1 VFSVS
6 LWFVYL
12 GNLFLGSPLINSLVR
27 DFYNNLIKS
36 KHPKSKIAMRA
47 TIPVVASE
55 PASKKLSTL
64 RRFLQYLL
72 LYRKEIPIA
81 LTLVFIGAVTQA
93 IGPFFLGWS
102 IDHLI
107 EKGNLQGLLLLLGLL
122 ALNYG
127 LGILAIRGQIIRVG
141 WIMQRLLAQ
150 LRQDIFLKIQ
160 SLPLSFFDRSE
171 AGDLMSRLL
180 NDVNTVN
187 QAFGLTIAQMLGNIF
202 SLVGIIIAMLSINLQ
217 LGLLSN
223 LVVPLMIFT
232 TSLFARWAR
241 ARFRVTRQTIG
252 QLSAKLEEDIG
263 SVREAQ
269 AFNRVQTN
277 IAQFDVLNAA
287 NRDANV
293 EAVAIT
299 SAFLPSIDFLNTLA
313 TAGVLAYGGYLAVTG
328 SVTVGVVTSFLLYV
342 QQFFRP
348 IQILS
353 QFYTQA
359 QSAFAGLE
367 RIFLLLDEPSE
378 LKDAPDATE
387 MPPIQ
392 GEVRFE
398 NVKFG
403 YNPDQLVLKGVN
415 LHAYPGQMIALVGP
429 TGSGKSTIINLILRF
444 YDVSGGAVKI
454 DDIDVRSVTQAS
466 LRRQIGIVLQDN
478 ILFSGTVAE
487 NIAFGAPHTTQADI
501 EAAAQ
506 LANVHDFITSLPQGY
521 TTQLGERGAPLSQ
534 GQRQLISIARAVLI
548 NPRIL
553 ILDEATSSIDTR
565 TEALVQSAIA
575 RLLQGRTSFVIAHR
589 LSTVT
594 QANQVLVIQQGQIV
608 EQGTHAELID
618 RQGVYANLYSLQ
630 LGAAD
635 TTVLQNEK

>member
-1 VFSVS
+1 
-6 LWFVYL
+6 
-12 GNLFLGSPLINSLVR
+12 
-27 DFYNNLIKS
+27 
-36 KHPKSKIAMRA
+36 MRG
-47 TIPVVASE
+47 TVPVVVSEQASQQ
-55 PASKKLSTL
+55 LSTL
-64 RRFLQYLL
+64 RRFLQYLQ

-107 EKGNLQGLLLLLGLL
+107 AQGNLQGLLLLLGLL

-127 LGILAIRGQIIRVG
+127 LGILAIRGQILRVG

-150 LRQDIFLKIQ
+150 LRQDIFTKIQ

-187 QAFGLTIAQMLGNIF
+187 QAFGLTIAQMLGNTF
-202 SLVGIIIAMLSINLQ
+202 SLVGIIIAMLSINLK

-241 ARFRVTRQTIG
+241 VKFRVTRQTIG
-252 QLSAKLEEDIG
+252 ELSAKLEEDIG

-269 AFNRVQTN
+269 AFNRVQMN
-277 IAQFDVLNAA
+277 IAKFDILNAA

-293 EAVAIT
+293 EAVVIT

-328 SVTVGVVTSFLLYV
+328 AATVGVVTSFLLYV
-342 QQFFRP
+342 QLFFRP

-387 MPPIQ
+387 MLPIQ
-392 GEVRFE
+392 GEVTFE

-415 LHAYPGQMIALVGP
+415 LHAYPGQMVALVGP

-454 DDIDVRSVTQAS
+454 DNIDVRSVTQTS

-501 EAAAQ
+501 ETAAQ
-506 LANVHDFITSLPQGY
+506 MANVHEFITSLPQGY

-565 TEALVQSAIA
+565 TEALVQTAIA

-594 QANQVLVIQQGQIV
+594 QADQVLVIQQGQIV
-608 EQGTHAELID
+608 EQGSHAELINQ
-618 RQGVYANLYSLQ
+618 QGVYANLYALQ

-635 TTVLQNEK
+635 TMVLQNER

>member
-1 VFSVS
+1 M
-6 LWFVYL
+6 
-12 GNLFLGSPLINSLVR
+12 
-27 DFYNNLIKS
+27 
-36 KHPKSKIAMRA
+36 IASDQKA
-47 TIPVVASE
+47 TQQA
-55 PASKKLSTL
+55 STL
-64 RRFLQYLL
+64 RRFLGYLRP
-72 LYRKEIPIA
+72 YRKEIPIA
-81 LTLVFIGAVTQA
+81 LTLVTIGAATQA
-93 IGPFFLGWS
+93 IGPFLLGWS
-102 IDHLI
+102 IDHVI
-107 EKGNLQGLLLLLGLL
+107 AQGNLRGLWQLLGGL
-122 ALNYG
+122 ALIYIAG
-127 LGILAIRGQIIRVG
+127 VWAIRGQILRVG
-141 WIMQRLLAQ
+141 WIMQRVLAQ
-150 LRQDIFLKIQ
+150 LRQDIFTKIQ

-187 QAFGLTIAQMLGNIF
+187 QAFGQTIAQMLGNAF
-202 SLVGIIIAMLSINLQ
+202 SLIGIVIAMLAINWQ

-223 LVVPLMIFT
+223 LAVPLMIFT
-232 TSLFARWAR
+232 TGLFARWAR

-252 QLSAKLEEDIG
+252 ELSAKLEEDIG

-269 AFNRVQTN
+269 AFNRVQMN
-277 IAQFDVLNAA
+277 IEEFDSLNAA

-293 EAVAIT
+293 QAVAIT

-313 TAGVLAYGGYLAVTG
+313 TGGVLAYGGYLAVTG
-328 SVTVGVVTSFLLYV
+328 AATVGVVTSFLLYV

-367 RIFLLLDEPSE
+367 RIFQLLDEPSQ
-378 LKDAPDATE
+378 LRDAADATT
-387 MPPIQ
+387 MPPIR
-392 GEVRFE
+392 GEVTFE

-403 YNPDQLVLKGVN
+403 YTPEQLVLKGVN
-415 LHAYPGQMIALVGP
+415 LQAQPGQMIALVGA
-429 TGSGKSTIINLILRF
+429 TGAGKSTIINLILRF
-444 YDVSGGAVKI
+444 YDVTGGAVKI
-454 DDIDVRSVTQAS
+454 DGIDVRSVTQNS

-487 NIAFGAPHTTQADI
+487 NIAFGVPNASQIEI

-506 LANVHDFITSLPQGY
+506 LANVHEFITSLPQGY
-521 TTQLGERGAPLSQ
+521 ATQLGERGAPLSQ

-548 NPRIL
+548 DPCIL

-594 QANQVLVIQQGQIV
+594 QADRVLVIQQGQIV
-608 EQGTHAELID
+608 EQGSHIELIA
-618 RQGVYANLYSLQ
+618 QKGVYANLYALQ
-630 LGAAD
+630 LGTAA
-635 TTVLQNEK
+635 TIA

>member
-1 VFSVS
+1 MR
-6 LWFVYL
+6 
-12 GNLFLGSPLINSLVR
+12 GTSPAI
-27 DFYNNLIKS
+27 
-36 KHPKSKIAMRA
+36 
-47 TIPVVASE
+47 ASE
-55 PASKKLSTL
+55 QQATQQISTL
-64 RRFLQYLL
+64 RRFLQYLRP
-72 LYRKEIPIA
+72 YRKEIPIA
-81 LTLVFIGAVTQA
+81 LTLVLIGASTQA
-93 IGPFFLGWS
+93 IGPFLIGWS
-102 IDHLI
+102 IDNLI
-107 EKGNLQGLLLLLGLL
+107 ARGNLRGLLLVLGLLGLI
-122 ALNYG
+122 YG
-127 LGILAIRGQIIRVG
+127 LGVWAIRGQIIRVG
-141 WIMQRLLAQ
+141 WIMQRLLGQ
-150 LRQDIFLKIQ
+150 LRQDIFTKIQ

-187 QAFGLTIAQMLGNIF
+187 QAFGQTIAQMLGNVF
-202 SLVGIIIAMLSINLQ
+202 SLVGIVIAMLAINLQ

-223 LVVPLMIFT
+223 LVVPAMILT

-241 ARFRVTRQTIG
+241 AKFRVTRQTIG
-252 QLSAKLEEDIG
+252 ELSAKLEEDIG

-269 AFNRVQTN
+269 AFNRVPIN
-277 IAQFDVLNAA
+277 IEEFNILNAA

-293 EAVAIT
+293 QAVAIT
-299 SAFLPSIDFLNTLA
+299 AAFLPSIDFLNTLA

-328 SVTVGVVTSFLLYV
+328 KATVGVVTSFLLYV

-367 RIFLLLDEPSE
+367 RIFLLLDEPSQ
-378 LKDAPDATE
+378 LNDAPDAIE

-392 GEVRFE
+392 GDVKFE
-398 NVKFG
+398 NVTFG
-403 YNPDQLVLKGVN
+403 YNPEQLVLKGVN
-415 LHAYPGQMIALVGP
+415 LHAHPGQMVALVGP

-444 YDVSGGAVKI
+444 YDVSGGTVKI

-487 NIAFGAPHTTQADI
+487 NIAFGLPYASQAEI

-506 LANVHDFITSLPQGY
+506 MANVHEFITSLPQGY

-534 GQRQLISIARAVLI
+534 GQRQLISIARAILI
-548 NPRIL
+548 DPRIL

-565 TEALVQSAIA
+565 TEAMVQEAIA
-575 RLLQGRTSFVIAHR
+575 RLLKGRTSFVIAHR

-608 EQGTHAELID
+608 EQGTHAELIAQ
-618 RQGVYANLYSLQ
+618 QGVYANLYALQ
-630 LGAAD
+630 LGAA
-635 TTVLQNEK
+635 TTN

>member
-1 VFSVS
+1 
-6 LWFVYL
+6 
-12 GNLFLGSPLINSLVR
+12 
-27 DFYNNLIKS
+27 
-36 KHPKSKIAMRA
+36 MRG
-47 TIPVVASE
+47 TVPVVASE
-55 PASKKLSTL
+55 DQASQQLSTL
-64 RRFLQYLL
+64 QRFLQYLL
-72 LYRKEIPIA
+72 LYRKDIPIA
-81 LTLVFIGAVTQA
+81 LTLVFIGAVTQT
-93 IGPFFLGWS
+93 IGPFFIGWS

-107 EKGNLQGLLLLLGLL
+107 AQGNLQGLLLLLGLL

-127 LGILAIRGQIIRVG
+127 FGVLAIRGQIIRVG

-150 LRQDIFLKIQ
+150 LRQDIFIKIQ

-187 QAFGLTIAQMLGNIF
+187 QAFGLTIAQMLGNTF

-252 QLSAKLEEDIG
+252 ELSAKLEEDIG

-269 AFNRVQTN
+269 AFNRVQMN
-277 IAQFDVLNAA
+277 IEEFDVLNAA

-328 SVTVGVVTSFLLYV
+328 GATVGVVTSFLLYV

-367 RIFLLLDEPSE
+367 RIFLLLDEPSQ
-378 LKDAPDATE
+378 LKDAPDATQ
-387 MPPIQ
+387 MPPIH
-392 GEVRFE
+392 GEVTFE

-415 LHAYPGQMIALVGP
+415 LHAYPGQMVALVGP

-487 NIAFGAPHTTQADI
+487 NIAFGSAHATQADI
-501 EAAAQ
+501 EEAAQ

-565 TEALVQSAIA
+565 TEALVQTAIA

-594 QANQVLVIQQGQIV
+594 QADQVLVIQQGQIV
-608 EQGTHAELID
+608 EQGTHAELINQ
-618 RQGVYANLYSLQ
+618 QGVYANLYALQ
-630 LGAAD
+630 LGTAD
-635 TTVLQNEK
+635 TTVLQNQK

>member
-1 VFSVS
+1 
-6 LWFVYL
+6 
-12 GNLFLGSPLINSLVR
+12 
-27 DFYNNLIKS
+27 
-36 KHPKSKIAMRA
+36 MRG

-55 PASKKLSTL
+55 ENASQKLSTL
-64 RRFLQYLL
+64 RRFLQYVL

-81 LTLVFIGAVTQA
+81 LTLVLIGAITQA
-93 IGPFFLGWS
+93 VGPFFLGWS

-107 EKGNLQGLLLLLGLL
+107 AQGNLQGLLVLLGLL
-122 ALNYG
+122 GLNYG
-127 LGILAIRGQIIRVG
+127 LGVLAIRGQIIRVG

-150 LRQDIFLKIQ
+150 LRQDIFIKIQ

-187 QAFGLTIAQMLGNIF
+187 QAFGLTIAQMLGNTF
-202 SLVGIIIAMLSINLQ
+202 SLIGIVIAMLSINLQ

-252 QLSAKLEEDIG
+252 ELSAKLEEDIG

-269 AFNRVQTN
+269 AFNRVQMN
-277 IAQFDVLNAA
+277 IEEFDVLNAA

-328 SVTVGVVTSFLLYV
+328 AATVGVVTSFLLYV

-392 GEVRFE
+392 GEVTFS

-415 LHAYPGQMIALVGP
+415 LHAYPGQMVALVGP

-444 YDVSGGAVKI
+444 YDVSSGAVKI
-454 DDIDVRSVTQAS
+454 DDLDVRSVTQAS

-478 ILFSGTVAE
+478 ILFTGTVAE
-487 NIAFGAPHTTQADI
+487 NIAFGAPYATQADI

-506 LANVHDFITSLPQGY
+506 LANVHEFITSLPQGY

-548 NPRIL
+548 NPQIL

-594 QANQVLVIQQGQIV
+594 QADQVLVIQQGQIV
-608 EQGTHAELID
+608 EQGTHAQLVNQ
-618 RQGVYANLYSLQ
+618 QGVYANLYALQ
-630 LGAAD
+630 LGAVD
-635 TTVLQNEK
+635 TMVLQNEK

>member
-1 VFSVS
+1 MRTTAAVVVS
-6 LWFVYL
+6 
-12 GNLFLGSPLINSLVR
+12 
-27 DFYNNLIKS
+27 
-36 KHPKSKIAMRA
+36 
-47 TIPVVASE
+47 E
-55 PASKKLSTL
+55 EQASKQTSTL
-64 RRFLQYLL
+64 QRFLQYLKP
-72 LYRKEIPIA
+72 YRKEIPIA
-81 LTLVFIGAVTQA
+81 IGLVLIGAITQA

-102 IDHLI
+102 IDNLI
-107 EKGNLQGLLLLLGLL
+107 AKGNLQGLLLLLGLL

-127 LGILAIRGQIIRVG
+127 VGILAIRGQIIRVG

-150 LRQDIFLKIQ
+150 LRQDIFIKIQ

-187 QAFGLTIAQMLGNIF
+187 QAFGLTIAQMLGNTF
-202 SLVGIIIAMLSINLQ
+202 SLIGIVIAMLSINLK

-232 TSLFARWAR
+232 TGLFARWAR

-252 QLSAKLEEDIG
+252 ELSAKLEEDIG

-269 AFNRVQTN
+269 AFNRVHLN
-277 IAQFDVLNAA
+277 IAEFEILNAA

-293 EAVAIT
+293 QAVAIT

-328 SVTVGVVTSFLLYV
+328 GATVGVVTSFLLYV

-378 LKDAPDATE
+378 LKDAPDAME

-403 YNPDQLVLKGVN
+403 YTPEQLVLKGVN
-415 LHAYPGQMIALVGP
+415 LHAYPGQMIALVGA

-444 YDVSGGAVKI
+444 YDVSSGAVKI
-454 DDIDVRSVTQAS
+454 DNIDVRSVTQAS

-487 NIAFGAPHTTQADI
+487 NIAFGCPYATQADI
-501 EAAAQ
+501 EGAAQ
-506 LANVHDFITSLPQGY
+506 MANVHEFITSLPQGY
-521 TTQLGERGAPLSQ
+521 TTRLGEKGAPLSQ

-565 TEALVQSAIA
+565 TEGLVQSAIA

-594 QANQVLVIQQGQIV
+594 QADKVLVIQQGQIV
-608 EQGTHAELID
+608 EQGTHTELI
-618 RQGVYANLYSLQ
+618 RQQGIYGNLYALQ
-630 LGAAD
+630 LGTPD
-635 TTVLQNEK
+635 TVKETEEDAEMQRIANN

>member
-1 VFSVS
+1 
-6 LWFVYL
+6 
-12 GNLFLGSPLINSLVR
+12 
-27 DFYNNLIKS
+27 
-36 KHPKSKIAMRA
+36 MRGI
-47 TIPVVASE
+47 IPVVASE
-55 PASKKLSTL
+55 QGSQQLSTL

-81 LTLVFIGAVTQA
+81 LTLVLIGAITQA

-107 EKGNLQGLLLLLGLL
+107 AQGNLQGLLLLLGVLG
-122 ALNYG
+122 LNYG
-127 LGILAIRGQIIRVG
+127 LGVLAIRGQIVRVG

-150 LRQDIFLKIQ
+150 LRQDIFIKIQ

-187 QAFGLTIAQMLGNIF
+187 QAFGLTIAQMLGNTF

-241 ARFRVTRQTIG
+241 ARFRVTRLTIG

-269 AFNRVQTN
+269 AFNRVQMN
-277 IAQFDVLNAA
+277 IAEFDILNAA

-293 EAVAIT
+293 EAVLIT

-328 SVTVGVVTSFLLYV
+328 SATVGVVTSFLLYV

-378 LKDAPDATE
+378 LKDAPDAIE

-392 GEVRFE
+392 GEVTFE

-415 LHAYPGQMIALVGP
+415 LHAYPGQMVALVGQ

-444 YDVSGGAVKI
+444 YDVSSGAVKI
-454 DDIDVRSVTQAS
+454 DRIDVRSVTQAS

-487 NIAFGAPHTTQADI
+487 NIAFGSPYTTQADI
-501 EAAAQ
+501 ETAAQ
-506 LANVHDFITSLPQGY
+506 MANVHEFITSLPQGY

-565 TEALVQSAIA
+565 TEALVQTAIA

-594 QANQVLVIQQGQIV
+594 QADQVLVIQQGQIV
-608 EQGTHAELID
+608 EQGTHAELVNQ
-618 RQGVYANLYSLQ
+618 QGVYANLYALQ

-635 TTVLQNEK
+635 TMVPG

>member
-1 VFSVS
+1 MI
-6 LWFVYL
+6 
-12 GNLFLGSPLINSLVR
+12 SP
-27 DFYNNLIKS
+27 
-36 KHPKSKIAMRA
+36 IA
-47 TIPVVASE
+47 ASE
-55 PASKKLSTL
+55 QKATKQLSTL
-64 RRFLQYLL
+64 RRFLQYLRP
-72 LYRKEIPIA
+72 YGKEIPIA
-81 LTLVFIGAVTQA
+81 LTLVVIGASSQA
-93 IGPFFLGWS
+93 IGPFLIGWS
-102 IDHLI
+102 VDHMI
-107 EKGNLQGLLLLLGLL
+107 AQGNLPGLLLILGLL
-122 ALNYG
+122 AVIYS
-127 LGILAIRGQIIRVG
+127 IAVWATRGQIIRVG

-150 LRQDIFLKIQ
+150 LRQDIFTKIQ

-187 QAFGLTIAQMLGNIF
+187 QAFGQTIAQMLGNLL
-202 SLVGIIIAMLSINLQ
+202 SLVGIVIAMLSINLR

-223 LVVPLMIFT
+223 LVVPLMILTASIFT
-232 TSLFARWAR
+232 RWAR
-241 ARFRVTRQTIG
+241 AKFRVTRQTIG
-252 QLSAKLEEDIG
+252 ELSAKLEEDIG

-269 AFNRVQTN
+269 AFNRVQIN
-277 IAQFDVLNAA
+277 IEQFNILNAA

-299 SAFLPSIDFLNTLA
+299 AAFLPSIDFLNTLA

-328 SVTVGVVTSFLLYV
+328 EATVGVVTSFLLYV

-367 RIFLLLDEPSE
+367 RIFLLLDEPSQ
-378 LKDAPDATE
+378 LNDAPDAVE

-398 NVKFG
+398 NVTFG
-403 YNPDQLVLKGVN
+403 YNPQRLVLKGVN
-415 LHAYPGQMIALVGP
+415 LHATPGQMVALVGP
-429 TGSGKSTIINLILRF
+429 TGSGKTTIINLILRF

-466 LRRQIGIVLQDN
+466 LRHQIGIVLQDN

-487 NIAFGAPHTTQADI
+487 NIAFGAPYATQAEI

-506 LANVHDFITSLPQGY
+506 MANVHEFITSLPQGY
-521 TTQLGERGAPLSQ
+521 TTVLGERGAPLSQ

-565 TEALVQSAIA
+565 TEALVQTAIA
-575 RLLQGRTSFVIAHR
+575 RLLQNRTSFVIAHR

-594 QANQVLVIQQGQIV
+594 QADQVLVIQLGQIV
-608 EQGTHAELID
+608 EQGTHAELIAQ
-618 RQGVYANLYSLQ
+618 QGVYANLYALQ
-630 LGAAD
+630 LGA
-635 TTVLQNEK
+635 

>member
-1 VFSVS
+1 MR
-6 LWFVYL
+6 
-12 GNLFLGSPLINSLVR
+12 GTSPAI
-27 DFYNNLIKS
+27 
-36 KHPKSKIAMRA
+36 
-47 TIPVVASE
+47 ASE
-55 PASKKLSTL
+55 QQATEQISTL
-64 RRFLQYLL
+64 RRFLQYLRP
-72 LYRKEIPIA
+72 YRKEIPIA
-81 LTLVFIGAVTQA
+81 LTLVLIGASTQA
-93 IGPFFLGWS
+93 IGPFLIGWS
-102 IDHLI
+102 IDNLI
-107 EKGNLQGLLLLLGLL
+107 ARGNLRGLLLVLGLLGLI
-122 ALNYG
+122 YG
-127 LGILAIRGQIIRVG
+127 LGVWAIRGQIIRVG
-141 WIMQRLLAQ
+141 WIMQRLLGQ
-150 LRQDIFLKIQ
+150 LRQDIFTKIQ

-187 QAFGLTIAQMLGNIF
+187 QAFGQTIAQMLGNVF
-202 SLVGIIIAMLSINLQ
+202 SLVGIVIAMLAINLQ

-223 LVVPLMIFT
+223 LVVPAMILT

-241 ARFRVTRQTIG
+241 AKFRVTRQTIG
-252 QLSAKLEEDIG
+252 ELSAKLEEDIG

-269 AFNRVQTN
+269 AFNRVPIN
-277 IAQFDVLNAA
+277 IEEFNILNAA

-293 EAVAIT
+293 QAVAIT
-299 SAFLPSIDFLNTLA
+299 AAFLPSIDFLNTLA

-328 SVTVGVVTSFLLYV
+328 KATVGVVTSFLLYV

-367 RIFLLLDEPSE
+367 RIFLLLDEPSQ
-378 LKDAPDATE
+378 LQDAPDAIE

-392 GEVRFE
+392 GDVKFE
-398 NVKFG
+398 NVTFG
-403 YNPDQLVLKGVN
+403 YNPEQLVLKGVN
-415 LHAYPGQMIALVGP
+415 LHAHPGQMVALVGP

-487 NIAFGAPHTTQADI
+487 NIAFGLPYASQAEI

-506 LANVHDFITSLPQGY
+506 MANVHEFITSLPQGY

-534 GQRQLISIARAVLI
+534 GQRQLISIARAILI
-548 NPRIL
+548 DPRIL

-565 TEALVQSAIA
+565 TEAMVQEAIA
-575 RLLQGRTSFVIAHR
+575 RLLKGRTSFVIAHR

-594 QANQVLVIQQGQIV
+594 QANRVLVIQQGQIV
-608 EQGTHAELID
+608 EQGTHAELIAQ
-618 RQGVYANLYSLQ
+618 QGVYANLYALQ
-630 LGAAD
+630 LGTA
-635 TTVLQNEK
+635 TTK

>member
-1 VFSVS
+1 
-6 LWFVYL
+6 
-12 GNLFLGSPLINSLVR
+12 
-27 DFYNNLIKS
+27 
-36 KHPKSKIAMRA
+36 M
-47 TIPVVASE
+47 
-55 PASKKLSTL
+55 STL
-64 RRFLQYLL
+64 RRFLRYFLPF
-72 LYRKEIPIA
+72 RKEIPVA
-81 LTLVFIGAVTQA
+81 LTFVLIGASTQA
-93 IGPFFLGWS
+93 LGPFLLGWS
-102 IDHLI
+102 VDHLI
-107 EKGNLQGLLLLLGLL
+107 AKGNLPGLLLLLGILGL
-122 ALNYG
+122 IYG
-127 LGILAIRGQIIRVG
+127 FSIWAIRGQIIRVG

-187 QAFGLTIAQMLGNIF
+187 QAFGQTVAQMLGNVF
-202 SLVGIIIAMLSINLQ
+202 SLVGIVIAMLFINLQ

-232 TSLFARWAR
+232 TSFFSRWAR
-241 ARFRVTRQTIG
+241 SKFRVTRKTIG
-252 QLSAKLEEDIG
+252 ELSAKLEEDIG

-269 AFNRVQTN
+269 AFNRVHIN
-277 IAQFDVLNAA
+277 IAEFDQLNAA

-328 SVTVGVVTSFLLYV
+328 RATVGVVTSFLLYV

-359 QSAFAGLE
+359 QSAFAGLD
-367 RIFLLLDEPSE
+367 RIFLLLDEPS
-378 LKDAPDATE
+378 LLQDAPDAMT
-387 MPPIQ
+387 MPTIQ
-392 GEVRFE
+392 GEVIFE

-403 YNPDQLVLKGVN
+403 YNPEQMVLKGVN
-415 LHAYPGQMIALVGP
+415 LHAHPGQMVALVGH
-429 TGSGKSTIINLILRF
+429 TGSGKTTIINMILRF
-444 YDVSGGAVKI
+444 YDVSDGVVKI
-454 DDIDVRSVTQAS
+454 DGIDVRSVTQAS

-487 NIAFGAPHTTQADI
+487 NIAFGAPYATQAEI

-506 LANVHDFITSLPQGY
+506 LANVHEFITSLPQGY

-565 TEALVQSAIA
+565 TEALVQDAIA
-575 RLLQGRTSFVIAHR
+575 RLLKGRTSFVIAHR

-594 QANQVLVIQQGQIV
+594 QADQVLVMQQGQIV
-608 EQGTHAELID
+608 ERGTHAQLIEQ
-618 RQGVYANLYSLQ
+618 QGVYANLYALQ
-630 LGAAD
+630 LGA
-635 TTVLQNEK
+635 TSTMEVH

>member
-1 VFSVS
+1 
-6 LWFVYL
+6 
-12 GNLFLGSPLINSLVR
+12 
-27 DFYNNLIKS
+27 
-36 KHPKSKIAMRA
+36 MRV
-47 TIPVVASE
+47 TGPVVAPDQS
-55 PASKKLSTL
+55 ASHQLSTL
-64 RRFLQYLL
+64 RRFLQYLRP
-72 LYRKEIPIA
+72 YRKEIPIA
-81 LTLVFIGAVTQA
+81 LTLVLIGASTQA
-93 IGPFFLGWS
+93 IGPFLLGWS
-102 IDHLI
+102 VDNLI
-107 EKGNLQGLLLLLGLL
+107 AKENLQGLLLLLGLL
-122 ALNYG
+122 GLIYG
-127 LGILAIRGQIIRVG
+127 LGILAIRGQILRVG
-141 WIMQRLLAQ
+141 WIMQRLLGQ
-150 LRQDIFLKIQ
+150 LRQDIFTKIQ

-187 QAFGLTIAQMLGNIF
+187 QAFGQTIAQMLGNTF
-202 SLVGIIIAMLSINLQ
+202 SLVGIVIAMLSINLQ

-223 LVVPLMIFT
+223 LVVPLMIVT
-232 TSLFARWAR
+232 TSFFARWAR

-252 QLSAKLEEDIG
+252 ELSAKLEEDIG

-269 AFNRVQTN
+269 AFNRVHLN
-277 IAQFDVLNAA
+277 IAEFDVLNAA

-299 SAFLPSIDFLNTLA
+299 AAFLPSIDFLNTLA
-313 TAGVLAYGGYLAVTG
+313 TAAVLAYGGYLAVTG
-328 SVTVGVVTSFLLYV
+328 AATVGVVTSFLLYV

-367 RIFLLLDEPSE
+367 RIFLLLDEPSQ
-378 LKDAPDATE
+378 LQDALDAPE

-392 GEVRFE
+392 GEVVFD
-398 NVKFG
+398 NVTFG
-403 YNPDQLVLKGVN
+403 YNPNQLVLKGVN
-415 LHAYPGQMIALVGP
+415 LHAYPGQMIALVGA

-444 YDVSGGAVKI
+444 YDVSGGAVRI

-487 NIAFGAPHTTQADI
+487 NIAFGCSHATQAEI

-506 LANVHDFITSLPQGY
+506 MANVHEFVTSLPEGY
-521 TTQLGERGAPLSQ
+521 ATQLGERGAPLSQ

-548 NPRIL
+548 NPQIL

-565 TEALVQSAIA
+565 TEALVQIAIA
-575 RLLQGRTSFVIAHR
+575 RLLKGRTSFVIAHR

-594 QANQVLVIQQGQIV
+594 QADQVLVIQQGQIV
-608 EQGTHAELID
+608 ERGTHDELIHQ
-618 RQGVYANLYSLQ
+618 QGVYANLYALQ
-630 LGAAD
+630 LGAASAME
-635 TTVLQNEK
+635 VIS

>member
-1 VFSVS
+1 
-6 LWFVYL
+6 
-12 GNLFLGSPLINSLVR
+12 
-27 DFYNNLIKS
+27 
-36 KHPKSKIAMRA
+36 MRGTGA
-47 TIPVVASE
+47 IVASDQQ
-55 PASKKLSTL
+55 ATQQLSTL
-64 RRFLQYLL
+64 RRFLQYFRP
-72 LYRKEIPIA
+72 YSKEIPIA
-81 LTLVFIGAVTQA
+81 LTLVLIGASTQV
-93 IGPFFLGWS
+93 IGPFLLGWS

-107 EKGNLQGLLLLLGLL
+107 AKGNLSGLLWLLMLLGLI
-122 ALNYG
+122 YT
-127 LGILAIRGQIIRVG
+127 LGIWAIRGQIIRVG

-150 LRQDIFLKIQ
+150 LRQDIFNKIQ

-187 QAFGLTIAQMLGNIF
+187 QAFGQTIAQMLGNIF
-202 SLVGIIIAMLSINLQ
+202 SLVGIVIAMLCINLQ

-223 LVVPLMIFT
+223 LVVPLMILT

-252 QLSAKLEEDIG
+252 ELSTKLEEDIG

-269 AFNRVQTN
+269 AFNRVNLN
-277 IAQFDVLNAA
+277 IEEFDTLNAA

-293 EAVAIT
+293 QAVAIT

-328 SVTVGVVTSFLLYV
+328 AATVGVITSFLLYV

-367 RIFLLLDEPSE
+367 RIFLLLDEPSQ
-378 LKDAPDATE
+378 LNDAPDAVE

-392 GEVRFE
+392 GEVRFD

-403 YNPDQLVLKGVN
+403 YNPEQLVLKGVN
-415 LHAYPGQMIALVGP
+415 LHAAPGQMIALVGP
-429 TGSGKSTIINLILRF
+429 TGSGKTTIINLILRF
-444 YDVSGGAVKI
+444 YDVTSGAVKI

-487 NIAFGAPHTTQADI
+487 NIAFGCPQATQAEI

-506 LANVHDFITSLPQGY
+506 MANVHEFITSLPQGY

-534 GQRQLISIARAVLI
+534 GQRQLISIARAILI

-565 TEALVQSAIA
+565 TEALVQTAIA

-594 QANQVLVIQQGQIV
+594 QASQVLVIQQGQII
-608 EQGTHAELID
+608 EQGTHRELID
-618 RQGVYANLYSLQ
+618 RQGVYANLYALQ
-630 LGAAD
+630 LGAAE
-635 TTVLQNEK
+635 TAAAVR

>member
-1 VFSVS
+1 
-6 LWFVYL
+6 
-12 GNLFLGSPLINSLVR
+12 
-27 DFYNNLIKS
+27 
-36 KHPKSKIAMRA
+36 MRG

-55 PASKKLSTL
+55 ENASQQPSTL
-64 RRFLQYLL
+64 RRFLQYVL

-81 LTLVFIGAVTQA
+81 LTLVFIGALTQA
-93 IGPFFLGWS
+93 VGPFFIGWS

-107 EKGNLQGLLLLLGLL
+107 AQGNLQGLLLLLGLL
-122 ALNYG
+122 GLNYG
-127 LGILAIRGQIIRVG
+127 LGVLAIRGQILRVG

-150 LRQDIFLKIQ
+150 LRQDIFTKIQ

-187 QAFGLTIAQMLGNIF
+187 QAFGLTIAQMLGNTF
-202 SLVGIIIAMLSINLQ
+202 SLVGIVIAMLSINLQ

-241 ARFRVTRQTIG
+241 TRFRVTRQTIG
-252 QLSAKLEEDIG
+252 ELSAKLEEDIG

-269 AFNRVQTN
+269 AFNRVQMN
-277 IAQFDVLNAA
+277 IEEFDILNAA

-293 EAVAIT
+293 DAVAIT

-328 SVTVGVVTSFLLYV
+328 AATVGVVTSFLLYV

-378 LKDAPDATE
+378 LKDATDATE

-392 GEVRFE
+392 GEVTFE

-403 YNPDQLVLKGVN
+403 YNPDQLILKGVN
-415 LHAYPGQMIALVGP
+415 LHAYPGQMVALVGP

-454 DDIDVRSVTQAS
+454 DDIDVRSVTQTS

-478 ILFSGTVAE
+478 ILFTGTVAE
-487 NIAFGAPHTTQADI
+487 NIAFGAPYTTQADI

-506 LANVHDFITSLPQGY
+506 LANVHEFITSLPQGY

-548 NPRIL
+548 NPQIL

-594 QANQVLVIQQGQIV
+594 QADQVLVIQQGQIV
-608 EQGTHAELID
+608 EQGTHAELVNQ
-618 RQGVYANLYSLQ
+618 QGVYANLYALQ

>member
-1 VFSVS
+1 MLCQIEQNSKPAADS
-6 LWFVYL
+6 NSPSPIQ
-12 GNLFLGSPLINSLVR
+12 NL
-27 DFYNNLIKS
+27 
-36 KHPKSKIAMRA
+36 KSKILMRGTSPIVVSEQQA
-47 TIPVVASE
+47 TQQ
-55 PASKKLSTL
+55 LSTL
-64 RRFLQYLL
+64 RRFLQYLRP
-72 LYRKEIPIA
+72 YRKEIPIA
-81 LTLVFIGAVTQA
+81 LTLVLIGASTQV
-93 IGPFFLGWS
+93 IGPFLLGWS

-107 EKGNLQGLLLLLGLL
+107 AKGNLSGLLILLGLL
-122 ALNYG
+122 ALIYWF
-127 LGILAIRGQIIRVG
+127 GISATRGQIIRVG

-150 LRQDIFLKIQ
+150 LRQDIFIKIQ

-187 QAFGLTIAQMLGNIF
+187 QAFGQTIAQMLGNVF
-202 SLVGIIIAMLSINLQ
+202 SLFGIVIAMLLINLQ

-241 ARFRVTRQTIG
+241 ARFRITRQTIG
-252 QLSAKLEEDIG
+252 ELSAKLEEDIG

-269 AFNRVQTN
+269 AFNRVQIN
-277 IAQFDVLNAA
+277 IQEFDILNAA

-293 EAVAIT
+293 GAVAIT
-299 SAFLPSIDFLNTLA
+299 AAFLPSIDFLNTLG

-328 SVTVGVVTSFLLYV
+328 AATVGVVTSFLLYV

-367 RIFLLLDEPSE
+367 RIFLLLDEPAQ
-378 LKDAPDATE
+378 LKDAPDAAE

-398 NVKFG
+398 NVTFG
-403 YNPDQLVLKGVN
+403 YNPEQLVLKGVN
-415 LHAYPGQMIALVGP
+415 LQARPGQMIALVGP
-429 TGSGKSTIINLILRF
+429 TGSGKTTIINLILRF

-454 DDIDVRSVTQAS
+454 DNIDVRSVTQAS

-478 ILFSGTVAE
+478 ILFSGTVAQ
-487 NIAFGAPHTTQADI
+487 NIAFGAPYASQADI
-501 EAAAQ
+501 ESAAQ
-506 LANVHDFITSLPQGY
+506 LANVHEFITSLPQGY
-521 TTQLGERGAPLSQ
+521 ATQLGERGAPLSQ

-594 QANQVLVIQQGQIV
+594 QADQVLVIQQGRIV
-608 EQGTHAELID
+608 EQGTHAQLID
-618 RQGVYANLYSLQ
+618 QQGVYANLYSLQ
-630 LGAAD
+630 LGA
-635 TTVLQNEK
+635 NNS

>member
-1 VFSVS
+1 
-6 LWFVYL
+6 
-12 GNLFLGSPLINSLVR
+12 
-27 DFYNNLIKS
+27 
-36 KHPKSKIAMRA
+36 MRGFG
-47 TIPVVASE
+47 PVVAPE
-55 PASKKLSTL
+55 QQATHQLSTL
-64 RRFLQYLL
+64 RRFLQYLRP
-72 LYRKEIPIA
+72 YRKEIPIA
-81 LTLVFIGAVTQA
+81 LTLVLIGASAQA
-93 IGPFFLGWS
+93 SGPFFLGWS

-107 EKGNLQGLLLLLGLL
+107 AQGNLSGLLLLLALL
-122 ALNYG
+122 GVIYI
-127 LGILAIRGQIIRVG
+127 LGISATRGQITRVG

-150 LRQDIFLKIQ
+150 LRQDIFNKIQ

-187 QAFGLTIAQMLGNIF
+187 QAFGQTIAQMLGNTF
-202 SLVGIIIAMLSINLQ
+202 SLVGIVIAMLSINLQ

-223 LVVPLMIFT
+223 LVVPLMIVT

-252 QLSAKLEEDIG
+252 ELSSKLEEDIG

-269 AFNRVQTN
+269 AFNRVQIN
-277 IAQFDVLNAA
+277 IEEFAILNAA

-293 EAVAIT
+293 QAVAIT
-299 SAFLPSIDFLNTLA
+299 AAFLPSIDFLNTLA

-328 SVTVGVVTSFLLYV
+328 AATVGVVTSFLLYV

-367 RIFLLLDEPSE
+367 RIFLLLDEPSQ
-378 LKDAPDATE
+378 LNDAPDATQ
-387 MPPIQ
+387 MPPID
-392 GEVRFE
+392 GEVTFE

-403 YNPDQLVLKGVN
+403 YNPEQLVLKGVN
-415 LHAYPGQMIALVGP
+415 LHAKPGQMIALVGS
-429 TGSGKSTIINLILRF
+429 TGSGKTTIINLILRF
-444 YDVSGGAVKI
+444 YDVSSGAVKI

-487 NIAFGAPHTTQADI
+487 NIAFGSPYATQADI

-506 LANVHDFITSLPQGY
+506 MANVHEFITSLPQGY

-548 NPRIL
+548 DPRIL

-565 TEALVQSAIA
+565 TEALVQTAIA
-575 RLLQGRTSFVIAHR
+575 RLLKGRTSFVIAHR

-594 QANQVLVIQQGQIV
+594 QADQVLVIQQGEVI
-608 EQGTHAELID
+608 EQGTHAELIAQ
-618 RQGVYANLYSLQ
+618 QGVYANLYALQ
-630 LGAAD
+630 LGTA
-635 TTVLQNEK
+635 K